1 MYAWMKNPFVRY
13 TAMTVV
19 GYLGGTVFPAPF
31 VAKLL
36 EMVAVL
42 FA

>member
-1 MYAWMKNPFVRY
+1 MAWLKNPFVQCVGAAL
-13 TAMTVV
+13 T
-19 GYLGGTVFPAPF
+19 GYLGGIAFPAPF

-36 EMVAVL
+36 EMIAVL